1 METAEKDCSILG
13 NLFQTIIN
21 DLRVSKTAERI
32 WKDTSTALVGGRD
45 GCRKLALFMNTIR
58 AQVVRVILSASC
70 LIK

>member
-45 GCRKLALFMNTIR
+45 GCRKLNTIR
-58 AQVVRVILSASC
+58 AQVVHVILSAPC
-70 LIK
+70 